1 MFQFKTT
8 RPERTSLSRTIKA
21 ALPAMALAFSLSMAS
36 EGHSTQFF
44 LQKTSMDTSR
54 TGRIT
59 GPAMNVN
66 TYMAPVKFTTFL
78 GTGATPQTGALS
90 ASFDMVGFCVDIF
103 HGISLGTVNL
113 KYDDQYDL
121 TTNSKY
127 TTSTPWV
134 GATPLTTGQI
144 TQVGR
149 LVNYGTNI
157 YKSGGPVTA
166 DKLNRMSAVQGAIWQ
181 VINPTYNIQSSNS
194 NLGIRNAVNGY
205 IGAYSGASYN
215 TNLTGY
221 GPVRNG
227 ITFLT
232 ETNKYGKNTAHQSF
246 AFATV
251 PEPGTWAVMILGF
264 GLTGAMLR
272 RSRQRLALAIA
283 ST

>member
-8 RPERTSLSRTIKA
+8 HTDRTALSRTMKA
-21 ALPAMALAFSLSMAS
+21 AIPALALAFSLSMAS
-36 EGHSTQFF
+36 EGHAMQFF

-59 GPAMNVN
+59 GPGMNDN
-66 TYMAPVKFTTFL
+66 AYMAPVKFKTFR

-90 ASFDMVGFCVDIF
+90 AGFDMVGFCVDIF
-103 HGISLGTVNL
+103 HDISLGTVNL
-113 KYDDQYDL
+113 KYNDAYDL

-127 TTSTPWV
+127 ITNTPWA
-134 GATPLTTGQI
+134 GATPLTTAQI

-149 LVNYGTNI
+149 LVNYGTKI
-157 YKSGGPVTA
+157 YKSGGPVSA

-181 VINPTYNIQSSNS
+181 VINPTYNVVSSNG
-194 NLGIRNAVNGY
+194 NAGIRNAVNGY
-205 IGAYSGASYN
+205 IGAYSGANYAA
-215 TNLTGY
+215 NLTGY
-221 GPVRNG
+221 GSVGSG

-232 ETNKYGKNTAHQSF
+232 ETNKYGKKTAHQSF

-251 PEPGTWAVMILGF
+251 PEPATWTAMIVGF

-272 RSRQRLALAIA
+272 RSRKRLAFATA
-283 ST
+283 